1 MDSRDSHGH
10 KIDTQSGKEIMA
22 EQISIRDL
30 TTQLENGDG
39 HNMPA
44 FFQGKFEEE
53 RFQDLDAIRKLN
65 EQDRAAGTTKVTL
78 DCAKSFYYKDN
89 ISITST
95 NGAWQE
101 FAGGDVLYSDALD
114 LHTLKHSDPA
124 DVVPAVREPVDMRKL
139 TDAMEAGD
147 GKAVE
152 KALSGKYQEERA
164 SILDQAEALNLAD
177 LAAKKTDVT
186 LNISVAGSK
195 GGAGSMSVTRQRG
208 GAHDYW
214 MGGVSIYSETL
225 NLATGQREVRAS
237 VDDRT

>member
-1 MDSRDSHGH
+1 
-10 KIDTQSGKEIMA
+10 MA

-39 HNMPA
+39 HNVPNL
-44 FFQGKFEEE
+44 FQGKFEEE
-53 RFQDLDAIRKLN
+53 RFKDLDAIRKLN
-65 EQDRAAGTTKVTL
+65 EQDRAAGTTGVTL
-78 DCAKSFYYKDN
+78 NCQKGFYYKDN

-101 FAGGDVLYSDALD
+101 FAGGNTLYSDALD
-114 LHTLKHSDPA
+114 LQTLKHSNAA

-152 KALSGKYQEERA
+152 KALTGKYQEERA
-164 SILDQAEALNLAD
+164 SILEQAQAINKTD
-177 LAAKKTDVT
+177 LAAGKTDIT
-186 LNISVAGSK
+186 LDLSVAGSK
-195 GGAGSMSVTRQRG
+195 GGAGTMRVVRQRG

-214 MGGVSIYSETL
+214 MGGAQIYSEQL
-225 NLATGQREVRAS
+225 DLASGQRKIQAN